1 MLVDERRSTVGI
13 LRLIGFGRRRML
25 MHVLAEGLV
34 IATCGAAFGIVL
46 SAGLE
51 DLINRFFQWRYD
63 TALVFVRMTPAIVLQ
78 SVLISVPLGV
88 VATLVA
94 SWTLLCSDVLS
105 LTRR

>member
-1 MLVDERRSTVGI
+1 
-13 LRLIGFGRRRML
+13 

-34 IATCGAAFGIVL
+34 IAIAGAIFGIVL

-51 DLINRFFQWRYD
+51 GLINGFFQWRYD
-63 TALVFVRMTPAIVLQ
+63 TALVFVHITPAIALQ

-88 VATLVA
+88 LATLA
-94 SWTLLCSDVLS
+94 SSSTLLRGDVLS